1 LIGIR
6 VDVNKEIATGHIMR
20 CMTIANKLKQSSEVL
35 FITSEEGYK
44 MLDSFGYQA
53 LMLNN
58 HNNIEDELTD
68 LHEIIMNKN
77 INKLLVDSY
86 SVTFDYLSYLNKLLK
101 LIYIDDLNLFT
112 YPVQMLINYS
122 PIFADFKYQD
132 NYHADQRIKFLL
144 GLKYV
149 PLRDEFNENRKLNTN
164 ESVSSIFIS
173 SGGADVCSFLN
184 RIIPEILT
192 SPKIPSNIKIKVMSG
207 KYVNQSAVFQSPRV
221 MFYQNINNVAELMSS
236 CDIAITACG
245 TTLYELCACQ
255 VPAISYID
263 ADNQIYDAVYFSKH
277 DWIPYVGDIRN
288 NYEKCI
294 YNILESIKTYSNN
307 YELRKERASM
317 LSALVDGLGASRIA
331 DAIRL
336 L

>member
-1 LIGIR
+1 MIGIR